1 MPPINILREKDT
13 LLLEMRNFGTYFIAS
28 NAGGLAVQGSSSS
41 ETFAP
46 EPERKTG
53 EIKWLKKDVKPDS

>member
-1 MPPINILREKDT
+1 
-13 LLLEMRNFGTYFIAS
+13 MRNFGTYFIAS
-28 NAGGLAVQGSSSS
+28 DAGGLAVQGSGSS

-46 EPERKTG
+46 GPERKTG